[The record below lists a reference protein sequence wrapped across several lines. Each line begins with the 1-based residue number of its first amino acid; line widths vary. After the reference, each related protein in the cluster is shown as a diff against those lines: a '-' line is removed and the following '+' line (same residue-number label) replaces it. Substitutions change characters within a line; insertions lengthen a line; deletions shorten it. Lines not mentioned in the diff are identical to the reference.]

1 MRTPCTAVV
10 SGLVDF
16 MPAEA
21 LINRRVLLICNLK
34 PAKMRNVESSAM
46 VMAASNDDHTKVE
59 LLTPPEGCAIG
70 ERVSFAGF
78 EGEPL
83 APSSKSGWEAVRK
96 AWEAVQPE
104 LTTSK
109 DRVACFQTT
118 PFGTAHGVCTVATIA
133 LGKIK

>member
-1 MRTPCTAVV
+1 
-10 SGLVDF
+10 
-16 MPAEA
+16 MPVEA
-21 LINRRVLLICNLK
+21 LINRRVLLLCNLK
-34 PAKMRNVESSAM
+34 PAKMRNVESAAM

-59 LLTPPEGCAIG
+59 LLIPPEGCAIG

-83 APSSKSGWEAVRK
+83 APQSKSGWEAVRK

-104 LTTSK
+104 LSTSE
-109 DRVACFQTT
+109 DQVACFRST
-118 PFGTAHGVCTVATIA
+118 PFATSHGVCTVATIA